1 MLETVLNHLKI
12 GNELPRW
19 TLSVYFSIKWCL
31 NNFRLGPV
39 VGLTQTL
46 SDMLCISYLPSK
58 LELVLV
64 DFFRA
69 LFLVLLQVPGQ
80 TFTYR
85 FYKLPYKYE
94 PGITRSLRYQ
104 HKMAASLHEQEGT
117 TPDQATTQIK
127 PSPPSASEQT
137 SFLCTGSPSENSWLL
152 IPKPAL
158 PVRVCPRLTT
168 QLPPQK
174 RHVVNLSS
182 MTLPT
187 SVQPAPVIPV
197 FETGFYD
204 SSATSI
210 PVSVIKRVQTANE
223 TCFNAT
229 LTNNLVSI
237 AANPPP
243 PVSLFNV
250 KIRLVNTILV
260 TIDRLARLD

>member
-1 MLETVLNHLKI
+1 MTHQNLNAR
-12 GNELPRW
+12 N
-19 TLSVYFSIKWCL
+19 C
-31 NNFRLGPV
+31 
-39 VGLTQTL
+39 
-46 SDMLCISYLPSK
+46 
-58 LELVLV
+58 
-64 DFFRA
+64 FF
-69 LFLVLLQVPGQ
+69 VLLQVPGQ

-94 PGITRSLRYQ
+94 PGITRSLRHQ

-117 TPDQATTQIK
+117 SPDQTTTQIK
-127 PSPPSASEQT
+127 PSSPSTSEQT
-137 SFLCTGSPSENSWLL
+137 SFLSTGSPSENSWLL

-197 FETGFYD
+197 FNTGFHD

-229 LTNNLVSI
+229 LTNSSVSV
-237 AANPPP
+237 AAKPP
-243 PVSLFNV
+243 
-250 KIRLVNTILV
+250 RLPFQC
-260 TIDRLARLD
+260 